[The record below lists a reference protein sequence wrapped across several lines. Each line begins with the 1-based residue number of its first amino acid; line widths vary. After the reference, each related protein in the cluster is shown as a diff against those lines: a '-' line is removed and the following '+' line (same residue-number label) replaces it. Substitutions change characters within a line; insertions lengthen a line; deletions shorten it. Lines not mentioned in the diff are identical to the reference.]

1 MIQNREDRRYDD
13 MLDLPRPVSAKHP
26 PMSRAER
33 AAQFS
38 PFKALTGYDDEV
50 TEAARLTGGRIEL
63 DDASA
68 DMLNAKMQILRDEI
82 QNHPQISITF
92 FVPDAKKAGGEYMTV
107 EGIVRRIDDVDR
119 NLYLMDGTVI
129 EIDEIIALDGEVF
142 SILSPFE

>member
-1 MIQNREDRRYDD
+1 MIQKVEDHRYDD

-63 DDASA
+63 DDALA
-68 DMLNAKMQILRDEI
+68 DMLNAKIQILRDEI
-82 QNHPQISITF
+82 QNHPELSITF
-92 FVPDAKKAGGEYMTV
+92 FVPDGRKAGGEYMTI

-142 SILSPFE
+142 SILDPFE